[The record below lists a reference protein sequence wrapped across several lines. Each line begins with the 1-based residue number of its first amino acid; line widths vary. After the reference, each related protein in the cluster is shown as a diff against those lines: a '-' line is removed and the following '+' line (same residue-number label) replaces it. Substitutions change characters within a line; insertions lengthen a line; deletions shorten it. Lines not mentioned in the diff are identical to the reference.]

1 MDQANVEYAEVDY
14 DELMSIDDQ
23 IQREYGHDQYEVLI
37 DPVDFYSLRC
47 MGYVMFANVK
57 PVDDPAGIVEQL
69 YSLKRDQM
77 ISMIQFCEKRGWDWD
92 IDPYSMDVESK
103 EAEYQDRLAE
113 QRSFPTPGQ

>member
-1 MDQANVEYAEVDY
+1 
-14 DELMSIDDQ
+14 
-23 IQREYGHDQYEVLI
+23 
-37 DPVDFYSLRC
+37 
-47 MGYVMFANVK
+47 
-57 PVDDPAGIVEQL
+57 
-69 YSLKRDQM
+69 M